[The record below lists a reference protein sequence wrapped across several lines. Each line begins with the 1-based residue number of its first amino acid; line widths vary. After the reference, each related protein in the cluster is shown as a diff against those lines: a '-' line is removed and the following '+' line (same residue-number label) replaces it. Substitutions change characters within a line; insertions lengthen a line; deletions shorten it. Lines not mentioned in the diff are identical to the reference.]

1 MKGFLNL
8 VEADS
13 TDSRNSGNLRHRGSA
28 MPNRLLSLT
37 IGLLLLPAAALA
49 DFAAGMSAY
58 QLGDFEAA
66 VAEWRP
72 LAEQGDANS
81 QEMIGFMYLQGQGV
95 PRGDSLAVQWYRRA
109 AEQGHAGAQNSL
121 GTLYE
126 NGRGTLKDYATA
138 ADWYRRAAEQN
149 HSEAKN
155 NLGRVYLDGRGVE
168 RDEKEALRLFSE
180 AADAGL
186 GRAMINLGRMYE
198 QGRRVRVNYNTAST
212 WYVRGAE
219 AGEVARARAR
229 LVAVARCG
237 SRAAS
242 NWLRQAANS
251 GDEEAMHK
259 LGLLYFEGI
268 GVLQSFTL
276 AHLWVNLSAALGNE
290 KAAQDREVIELSM
303 SGLEIG
309 EARSRADAWWQDNR
323 GDEDNKALRG
333 GS

>member
-1 MKGFLNL
+1 M
-8 VEADS
+8 S
-13 TDSRNSGNLRHRGSA
+13 I
-28 MPNRLLSLT
+28 RLLSLT
-37 IGLLLLPAAALA
+37 MGLLLLPTVALA

-58 QLGDFEAA
+58 QRGDFEDA

-95 PRGDSLAVQWYRRA
+95 PRGDSLAVQWYQRA
-109 AEQGHAGAQNSL
+109 AKQGHAGAQNSL

-138 ADWYRRAAEQN
+138 AIWYRRAAEQN
-149 HSEAKN
+149 HAEAMN
-155 NLGRVYLDGRGVE
+155 NLGRVYLEGKGVA
-168 RDEKEALRLFSE
+168 RDEKEALRLFTE
-180 AADAGL
+180 AATAGL
-186 GRAMINLGRMYE
+186 GLAMINLGRMYE
-198 QGRRVRVNYNTAST
+198 QGRKVRVSYDKATT

-219 AGEVARARAR
+219 AGEVVRARDR
-229 LVAVARCG
+229 LVAVTRRG
-237 SRAAS
+237 SRAAFT
-242 NWLRQAANS
+242 WLRQAANS
-251 GDEEAMHK
+251 GDVEAMHK
-259 LGLLYFEGI
+259 LGLLYFEGV
-268 GVLQSFTL
+268 GVLQNFTL

-309 EARSRADAWWQDNR
+309 EARSRADAWWQGNR
-323 GDEDNKALRG
+323 GDEDNRALRG